1 MTKDKPRILAIDDTP
16 ANLIT
21 LGAALTGDYEVQFAC
36 NGQEGLDLA
45 RKSPPDLFLLD
56 IMMPGMDGYEVCR
69 QLKADPRLSAIPVIF
84 ITAMS
89 ESGAEASSLELGA
102 ADYLAK
108 PIDISIAKLR
118 IHNLLEREALRKQV
132 EQHRDQLE
140 ELVRQRTL
148 GLSIAKEAAESAN
161 RLKSTILANISHEFR
176 TPMNGVLGMVG
187 MARRRTDDP
196 KVVDYLTKAERAA
209 NHLLGTLTG
218 LLDLALAESQRL
230 TLERTPFEVAD
241 VTATAIESFDTD
253 LQAKGLSIDYLDAT
267 RLAPQPVRLLG
278 DPLRIKQI
286 LHELIDN
293 AIKFSKQGTITIRSA
308 ITETEA
314 GKTWLGYEIS
324 DQGIGIALEN
334 HELIFE
340 AFKQV
345 DAGYNRQYGGNGIG
359 LALCRQLVRNM
370 GGDITVHSALGR
382 GSTFSLRIPVE
393 RCLASPHGDTAGRD
407 VPASLRAR
415 HGGAIVLVAEGNLA
429 LQGLMVRVL
438 EDAGLRV
445 LVAADGE
452 EAIAMAESTDFELV
466 LMDLIMPKV
475 SGIDAAR
482 AIRAL
487 PQHEKTP
494 IVAVTARAFESDR
507 EKVLHAGF
515 NAHVPK
521 PLAPDLLLSTV
532 LEWLDY
538 GEANQRAK

>member
-241 VTATAIESFDTD
+241 VTATAIERFDTD

-308 ITETEA
+308 ITETEP

-324 DQGIGIALEN
+324 DQGIGIPPEN
-334 HELIFE
+334 HELVF
-340 AFKQV
+340 AQF
-345 DAGYNRQYGGNGIG
+345 YQYERIYTGNVEG
-359 LALCRQLVRNM
+359 LGLGLSLVKK
-370 GGDITVHSALGR
+370 I
-382 GSTFSLRIPVE
+382 
-393 RCLASPHGDTAGRD
+393 
-407 VPASLRAR
+407 
-415 HGGAIVLVAEGNLA
+415 
-429 LQGLMVRVL
+429 L
-438 EDAGLRV
+438 EDWGQKITL
-445 LVAADGE
+445 
-452 EAIAMAESTDFELV
+452 ESEIGKGCTF
-466 LMDLIMPKV
+466 
-475 SGIDAAR
+475 R
-482 AIRAL
+482 FTL
-487 PQHEKTP
+487 PTRE
-494 IVAVTARAFESDR
+494 VT
-507 EKVLHAGF
+507 
-515 NAHVPK
+515 
-521 PLAPDLLLSTV
+521 
-532 LEWLDY
+532 
-538 GEANQRAK
+538 